1 MSISSEITRISGN
14 VSDALTAI
22 AQKGV
27 TVPSGSNS
35 DDLATLIA
43 QISGG
48 GTGAI
53 SVVDTTDSHGG
64 TVRTITALDISDSTL
79 ETADQLAQGITG
91 YNKNGVKLTGTGG
104 GGPSAPQHEI
114 YFEFSDSTDATIT
127 AY

>member
-35 DDLATLIA
+35 DDLADLIA

-48 GTGAI
+48 IDGDDMGYGASTNPVVGTAAVGL
-53 SVVDTTDSHGG
+53 TTLGG
-64 TVRTITALDISDSTL
+64 
-79 ETADQLAQGITG
+79 
-91 YNKNGVKLTGTGG
+91 
-104 GGPSAPQHEI
+104 
-114 YFEFSDSTDATIT
+114 
-127 AY
+127 